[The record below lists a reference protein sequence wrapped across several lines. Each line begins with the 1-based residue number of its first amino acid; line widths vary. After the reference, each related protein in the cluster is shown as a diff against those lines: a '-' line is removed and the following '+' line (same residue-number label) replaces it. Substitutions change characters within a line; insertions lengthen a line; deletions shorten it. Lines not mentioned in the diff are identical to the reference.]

1 MDPLSTL
8 AVGSGLAWAAGV
20 RLYGV
25 AFFAGLL
32 GRLGV
37 VALPGDLQALSHPL
51 VIGIAGVLFFV
62 EFFIDKIPGVDSLW
76 DVIHTFIRIPAGAA
90 LVAMSLGQGADPAW
104 LMGAGLLGGSLAGTA
119 HFAKAGS
126 RALINT
132 SPEPFTNWAAS
143 FGEEVSV
150 AGGLWLA
157 FTHPH
162 LFLAV
167 LALLVVA
174 CFWLIARLW
183 RSLARLFRRHSLA
196 PAGT

>member
-1 MDPLSTL
+1 MDALSTL

-37 VALPGDLQALSHPL
+37 VALPGDLQALTHPL
-51 VIGIAGVLFFV
+51 LIGISGVLFFV
-62 EFFIDKIPGVDSLW
+62 EFFVDKIPGVDSLW
-76 DVIHTFIRIPAGAA
+76 DVIHTFVRIPAGAA
-90 LVAMSLGQGADPAW
+90 LVAMSLGHGADPAW
-104 LMGAGLLGGSLAGTA
+104 LMGAGLLGGSLAATA

-143 FGEEVSV
+143 FGEEMSV
-150 AGGLWLA
+150 AGSLWLA

-162 LFLAV
+162 LFLA
-167 LALLVVA
+167 LLVVLVA
-174 CFWLIARLW
+174 ASAWLIARLW
-183 RSLARLFRRHSLA
+183 RSLTRLFRRHSLA
-196 PAGT
+196 PVGT